1 MIRLKINHLL
11 FILFII
17 SWNIGDLIN
26 NQNDDFKYIF
36 LFINILYLI
45 CNYKRNKKLNQG
57 KLLLNLLF
65 FIVPLFIYSLF
76 LQVLAHSFSFQTIK
90 DFLYIL
96 SPILYVYLIVE
107 SEEEGNFDFYFNVE
121 FFAATL
127 TFLLRALPI
136 LTPSNILSIS
146 FLNSYSPFEGIGNA
160 DAFFVLFFYY
170 AINKKK
176 SRKWISFI
184 LLFLSF
190 KRIHVVFAVM
200 LIILQP
206 FFEKNKDKKVNSLI
220 FYLTIAFFLVSPS
233 VLSLICNNNFENWFY
248 KKFGMQLDAFTM
260 GRVTTLNYVIDS
272 NRTNLGLGS
281 ISDFLAK
288 ARMINPYLADD
299 LHNDIMRI
307 YLEGTVVS
315 LWLMV
320 VNYFSLTKRNLY
332 NYLMVLFAFLVMV
345 SSHILTTCIFWIFAF
360 LFIMSNNLNMDSKS
374 EE

>member
-1 MIRLKINHLL
+1 MIRLKINRLL

-36 LFINILYLI
+36 LFLNILYLI
-45 CNYKRNKKLNQG
+45 CNYKRDKKLNQG

-76 LQVLAHSFSFQTIK
+76 LQVVAHSFSFQTIK

-160 DAFFVLFFYY
+160 DGFFVLFFYY
-170 AINKKK
+170 TINKKK
-176 SRKWISFI
+176 SMKWISFI

-190 KRIHVVFAVM
+190 KRLHVVFAVM

-206 FFEKNKDKKVNSLI
+206 FFAKNKDKKVNSLI
-220 FYLTIAFFLVSPS
+220 FYLTIIFFLVSPS

-248 KKFGMQLDAFTM
+248 NEFGMKLDAFTM

-307 YLEGTVVS
+307 YFEGTVVS

-320 VNYFSLTKRNLY
+320 INYFSLTKRNLY
-332 NYLMVLFAFLVMV
+332 NYLMVLFAFLVMF
-345 SSHILTTCIFWIFAF
+345 SSHLLTSCIFWIFALLF
-360 LFIMSNNLNMDSKS
+360 LASNNLKENGKN
-374 EE
+374 EN

>member
-36 LFINILYLI
+36 LFIHILYLI
-45 CNYKRNKKLNQG
+45 CNYKRDKKLNQG

-160 DAFFVLFFYY
+160 DGFFVLFFYY

-176 SRKWISFI
+176 SMKWISFI

-190 KRIHVVFAVM
+190 KRLHVVFAVM

-248 KKFGMQLDAFTM
+248 KEFGMKLDAFTM

-332 NYLMVLFAFLVMV
+332 NYLMVLFTFLVMF

-360 LFIMSNNLNMDSKS
+360 LFIMSNNLNMDSKR

>member
-160 DAFFVLFFYY
+160 DGFFVLFFYY

-176 SRKWISFI
+176 SMKWISFI

-190 KRIHVVFAVM
+190 KRLHVVFAVM

-248 KKFGMQLDAFTM
+248 KEFGMKLDAFTM

-332 NYLMVLFAFLVMV
+332 NYLMVLFAFLVMF

-360 LFIMSNNLNMDSKS
+360 LFIMSNNLKMDSKR

>member
-160 DAFFVLFFYY
+160 DVFFVLFFYY

-176 SRKWISFI
+176 SMKWISFI

-233 VLSLICNNNFENWFY
+233 VLILIYNNNFENWFY
-248 KKFGMQLDAFTM
+248 KEFGMKLDAFTM

-332 NYLMVLFAFLVMV
+332 NYLMVLFAFLVMF

-360 LFIMSNNLNMDSKS
+360 LFIMSNNLNMDSKR

>member
-1 MIRLKINHLL
+1 MEHR
-11 FILFII
+11 
-17 SWNIGDLIN
+17 DLIN

-160 DAFFVLFFYY
+160 DAFL
-170 AINKKK
+170 
-176 SRKWISFI
+176 
-184 LLFLSF
+184 
-190 KRIHVVFAVM
+190 
-200 LIILQP
+200 
-206 FFEKNKDKKVNSLI
+206 LI
-220 FYLTIAFFLVSPS
+220 FL
-233 VLSLICNNNFENWFY
+233 
-248 KKFGMQLDAFTM
+248 
-260 GRVTTLNYVIDS
+260 
-272 NRTNLGLGS
+272 
-281 ISDFLAK
+281 
-288 ARMINPYLADD
+288 
-299 LHNDIMRI
+299 
-307 YLEGTVVS
+307 
-315 LWLMV
+315 
-320 VNYFSLTKRNLY
+320 LY
-332 NYLMVLFAFLVMV
+332 
-345 SSHILTTCIFWIFAF
+345 
-360 LFIMSNNLNMDSKS
+360 D
-374 EE
+374 

>member
-90 DFLYIL
+90 DSLYIL

-160 DAFFVLFFYY
+160 DGFFVLFFYY

-176 SRKWISFI
+176 SMKWISFI

-190 KRIHVVFAVM
+190 KRLHVVFAVM

-248 KKFGMQLDAFTM
+248 NEFGMKLDAFTM

-332 NYLMVLFAFLVMV
+332 NYLMVLFAFLVMF

>member
-96 SPILYVYLIVE
+96 SPILYIYLIVE

-160 DAFFVLFFYY
+160 DVFFVLFFYY

-176 SRKWISFI
+176 SMKWISFI

-233 VLSLICNNNFENWFY
+233 VLILICNNNFENWFY
-248 KKFGMQLDAFTM
+248 KEFGMKLDAFTM
-260 GRVTTLNYVIDS
+260 GRVTTFNYVIDS

-288 ARMINPYLADD
+288 SRMINPYLADD

-332 NYLMVLFAFLVMV
+332 NYLMVLFAFLVMF

-360 LFIMSNNLNMDSKS
+360 LFIMSNNLNMDSKR

>member
-1 MIRLKINHLL
+1 MIRLKINRLL

-36 LFINILYLI
+36 LFLNILYLI
-45 CNYKRNKKLNQG
+45 CNYKRDKKLNQG

-160 DAFFVLFFYY
+160 DGFFVLFFYY

-176 SRKWISFI
+176 SMKWISFI

-190 KRIHVVFAVM
+190 KRLHVVFAVM

-206 FFEKNKDKKVNSLI
+206 FFEKNRDKKVNSLI

-248 KKFGMQLDAFTM
+248 NEFGMKLDAFTM

-320 VNYFSLTKRNLY
+320 INYFSLTKRNLY
-332 NYLMVLFAFLVMV
+332 NYLMVLFAFLVMF
-345 SSHILTTCIFWIFAF
+345 SSHLLTSCIFWIFALLF
-360 LFIMSNNLNMDSKS
+360 LASNNLKESGKN
-374 EE
+374 EN

>member
-160 DAFFVLFFYY
+160 DVFFVLFFYY

-176 SRKWISFI
+176 SMKWISFI

-248 KKFGMQLDAFTM
+248 KEFGMKLDAFTM

-332 NYLMVLFAFLVMV
+332 NYLMVLFAFLVMF

-360 LFIMSNNLNMDSKS
+360 LFIMSNNLNMDSKR

>member
-96 SPILYVYLIVE
+96 IPILYVYLIVE

-160 DAFFVLFFYY
+160 DGFFVLFFYY

-176 SRKWISFI
+176 SMKWISFI

-190 KRIHVVFAVM
+190 KRLHVVFAVM

-206 FFEKNKDKKVNSLI
+206 FFEKNRDKKVNSLI

-248 KKFGMQLDAFTM
+248 NEFGMKLDAFTM

-332 NYLMVLFAFLVMV
+332 NYLMVLFAFLVMF

-360 LFIMSNNLNMDSKS
+360 LFIMSNNLNMDSKR

>member
-200 LIILQP
+200 LIILQS

-332 NYLMVLFAFLVMV
+332 NYLMVLFAFLVMF

>member
-332 NYLMVLFAFLVMV
+332 NYLMVLFAFLVMF

>member
-160 DAFFVLFFYY
+160 DGFFVLFFYY

-176 SRKWISFI
+176 SMKWISFI

-190 KRIHVVFAVM
+190 KRLHVVFAVM

-248 KKFGMQLDAFTM
+248 KEFGMKLDAFTM

-332 NYLMVLFAFLVMV
+332 NYLMVLFAFLVMF

-360 LFIMSNNLNMDSKS
+360 LFIMSNNLNMDSKR

>member
-160 DAFFVLFFYY
+160 DVFFVLFFYY

-233 VLSLICNNNFENWFY
+233 VLILICNNNFENWFY
-248 KKFGMQLDAFTM
+248 KEFGMKLDAFTM
-260 GRVTTLNYVIDS
+260 GRVTTFNYVIDS

-332 NYLMVLFAFLVMV
+332 NYLMVLFAFLVMF
-345 SSHILTTCIFWIFAF
+345 SSHLLTSCIFWIFALLF
-360 LFIMSNNLNMDSKS
+360 LASNNLKESGKN
-374 EE
+374 EN

>member
-332 NYLMVLFAFLVMV
+332 NYLMVLFAFLVMF

-360 LFIMSNNLNMDSKS
+360 LFIMSNNLNMDSKR

>member
-248 KKFGMQLDAFTM
+248 KEFGMKLDAFTM
-260 GRVTTLNYVIDS
+260 GRVTTFNYVIDS

-288 ARMINPYLADD
+288 TRMINPYLADD

-332 NYLMVLFAFLVMV
+332 NYLMVLFAFLVMF

>member
-160 DAFFVLFFYY
+160 DGFFVLFFYY

-176 SRKWISFI
+176 SMKWISFI

-190 KRIHVVFAVM
+190 KRLHVVFAVM

-248 KKFGMQLDAFTM
+248 NEFGMKLDAFTM

-332 NYLMVLFAFLVMV
+332 NYLMVLFAFLVMF

>member
-11 FILFII
+11 FILFIV

-160 DAFFVLFFYY
+160 DGFFVLFFYY

-176 SRKWISFI
+176 SMKWISFI

-190 KRIHVVFAVM
+190 KRLHVVFAVM

-233 VLSLICNNNFENWFY
+233 ILHLICNNNFENWFY
-248 KKFGMQLDAFTM
+248 NEFGMKLDAFTM

-332 NYLMVLFAFLVMV
+332 NYLMVLFAFLVMF

>member
-160 DAFFVLFFYY
+160 DVFFVLFFYY

-176 SRKWISFI
+176 SMKWISFI

-260 GRVTTLNYVIDS
+260 GRVTTFNYVIDS

-332 NYLMVLFAFLVMV
+332 NYLMVLFAFLVMF

>member
-200 LIILQP
+200 LIILQS

-332 NYLMVLFAFLVMV
+332 NYLMVLFAFLVMF

-360 LFIMSNNLNMDSKS
+360 LFIMSNNLNMDSKR

>member
-160 DAFFVLFFYY
+160 DVFFVLFFYY

-176 SRKWISFI
+176 SMKWISFI

-233 VLSLICNNNFENWFY
+233 VLILICNNNFENWFY
-248 KKFGMQLDAFTM
+248 KEFGMKLDAFTM
-260 GRVTTLNYVIDS
+260 GRVTTFNYVIDS

-332 NYLMVLFAFLVMV
+332 NYLMVLFAFLVMF

>member
-160 DAFFVLFFYY
+160 DVFFVLFFYY

-176 SRKWISFI
+176 SMKWISFI

-233 VLSLICNNNFENWFY
+233 VLILICNNNFENWFY
-248 KKFGMQLDAFTM
+248 KEFGMKLDAFTM
-260 GRVTTLNYVIDS
+260 GRVTTFNYVIDS

-320 VNYFSLTKRNLY
+320 INYFSLTKRNLY
-332 NYLMVLFAFLVMV
+332 NYLMVLFAFLVMF
-345 SSHILTTCIFWIFAF
+345 SSHLLTSCIFWIFALLF
-360 LFIMSNNLNMDSKS
+360 LASNNLKESGKN
-374 EE
+374 EN

>member
-45 CNYKRNKKLNQG
+45 CNYKRDKKLNQG

-76 LQVLAHSFSFQTIK
+76 LQVVAHSFSFQTIK

-160 DAFFVLFFYY
+160 DGFFVLFFYY
-170 AINKKK
+170 TINKKK
-176 SRKWISFI
+176 SMKWISFI

-190 KRIHVVFAVM
+190 KRLHVVFAVM

-220 FYLTIAFFLVSPS
+220 FYLTIIFFLVSPS

-248 KKFGMQLDAFTM
+248 NEFGMKLDAFTM

-288 ARMINPYLADD
+288 ARMVNPYLADD

-320 VNYFSLTKRNLY
+320 INYFSLTKRNLY
-332 NYLMVLFAFLVMV
+332 NYLMVLFAFLVMF
-345 SSHILTTCIFWIFAF
+345 SSHLLTSCIFWIFALLF
-360 LFIMSNNLNMDSKS
+360 LASNNLKESGKN
-374 EE
+374 EN

>member
-1 MIRLKINHLL
+1 M
-11 FILFII
+11 FII

-332 NYLMVLFAFLVMV
+332 NYLMVLFAFLVMF

>member
-160 DAFFVLFFYY
+160 DGFFVLFFYY

-176 SRKWISFI
+176 SMKWISFI

-190 KRIHVVFAVM
+190 KRLHVIFAVM

-248 KKFGMQLDAFTM
+248 KEFGMKLDAFTM

-320 VNYFSLTKRNLY
+320 INYFSLTKRNLY
-332 NYLMVLFAFLVMV
+332 NYLMVLFAFLVMF
-345 SSHILTTCIFWIFAF
+345 SSHLLTSCIFWIFALLF
-360 LFIMSNNLNMDSKS
+360 LASNNLKESGKN
-374 EE
+374 EN

>member
-160 DAFFVLFFYY
+160 DVFFVLFFYY

-176 SRKWISFI
+176 SMKWISFI

-233 VLSLICNNNFENWFY
+233 VVSLICNNNFENWFY

-332 NYLMVLFAFLVMV
+332 NYLMVLFAFLVMF